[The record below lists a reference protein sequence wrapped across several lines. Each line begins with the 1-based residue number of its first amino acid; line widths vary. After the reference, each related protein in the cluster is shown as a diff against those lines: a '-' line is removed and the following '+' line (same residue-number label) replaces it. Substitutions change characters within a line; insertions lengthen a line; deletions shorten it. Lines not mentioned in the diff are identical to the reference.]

1 MRQFLAFFVAFMVGV
16 GAIAGIPQPA
26 SAQNT
31 ANSADMAETID
42 ASLENLPQGFYAIK
56 SVDNLKSVM
65 KEDETLLVDV
75 RSPFEYARGHIPD
88 AINIP
93 LRDLAQNLDR
103 IPRKGN
109 VILYCTSGYRT
120 GIGVMSLHTL
130 GYDNIQGFASGISG
144 WKDADEPLAFLG
156 N

>member
-1 MRQFLAFFVAFMVGV
+1 MRQFIAFFVAFIVGV
-16 GAIAGIPQPA
+16 GAIAAIPQPA

-31 ANSADMAETID
+31 TNSAEMAETID
-42 ASLENLPQGFYAIK
+42 ASLQNLPKGFYAIK
-56 SVDNLKSVM
+56 SVDQLKSFM
-65 KEDETLLVDV
+65 KDNKTLLVDV
-75 RSPFEYARGHIPD
+75 RSPFEYAKGHIPD

-93 LRDLAQNLDR
+93 LRDLAQNVDQ

-130 GYDNIQGFASGISG
+130 GYDNIQGFAPGISG